1 MKRIKRFSFILI
13 LLVSSIAFSSVAMAW
28 GDKTQDQYE
37 RDYTYQNHD
46 RTRSGDGR
54 RCAGA
59 PLDGGLLAILAAAGV
74 AYVGARKKKKNA
86 E

>member
-1 MKRIKRFSFILI
+1 MVILM
-13 LLVSSIAFSSVAMAW
+13 VSTIAFSSDAMAL

-37 RDYTYQNHD
+37 RDYTYQHHD
-46 RTRSGDGR
+46 RTRSGDCR
-54 RCAGA
+54 HSAWA
-59 PLDGGLLAILAAAGV
+59 PLDGGLLAILAAAGI

>member
-1 MKRIKRFSFILI
+1 MKRIKRFSFVVI

-28 GDKTQDQYE
+28 GPKPHTPSTTYCPTQ
-37 RDYTYQNHD
+37 
-46 RTRSGDGR
+46 GDHNGGNT
-54 RCAGA
+54 AGA
-59 PLDGGLLAILAAAGV
+59 PLDGGLLAILTVAGI